1 MGVKNISF
9 GIIFRLICSP
19 PHRNV
24 LHDKWLYHSLNIVFY
39 LFDLLLSFFKIG
51 IVCIQYHNVYYIIVY
66 IFIVQLEIILMTW
79 ILLNAWS
86 IGFIYSNTSY
96 TNIF

>member
-9 GIIFRLICSP
+9 GIIFWLICSP

-39 LFDLLLSFFKIG
+39 LFDLLLSFFK
-51 IVCIQYHNVYYIIVY
+51 
-66 IFIVQLEIILMTW
+66 
-79 ILLNAWS
+79 
-86 IGFIYSNTSY
+86 
-96 TNIF
+96 

>member
-24 LHDKWLYHSLNIVFY
+24 LHDKWLYHSLNIVF
-39 LFDLLLSFFKIG
+39 LFIW
-51 IVCIQYHNVYYIIVY
+51 
-66 IFIVQLEIILMTW
+66 FIVE
-79 ILLNAWS
+79 
-86 IGFIYSNTSY
+86 F
-96 TNIF
+96 F

>member
-24 LHDKWLYHSLNIVFY
+24 LHDKWLYHNLNIVFY
-39 LFDLLLSFFKIG
+39 LFDLLLSFFK
-51 IVCIQYHNVYYIIVY
+51 
-66 IFIVQLEIILMTW
+66 
-79 ILLNAWS
+79 
-86 IGFIYSNTSY
+86 
-96 TNIF
+96 